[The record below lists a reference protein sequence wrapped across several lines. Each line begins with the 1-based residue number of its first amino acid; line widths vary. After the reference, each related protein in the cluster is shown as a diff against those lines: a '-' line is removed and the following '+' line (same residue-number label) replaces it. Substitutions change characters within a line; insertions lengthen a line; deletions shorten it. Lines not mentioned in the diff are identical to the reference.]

1 MSTETVKPTSAF
13 PVKKLILLLLAVA
26 VFLFFWFVPRSFFGI
41 AADGTPILTVIQ
53 QRTVAIFALAAL
65 MWMFEVLPTWATSV
79 TIIVLLLFTIS
90 DSCPLFLRG
99 SQVEPAALGTF
110 VSYKA
115 ILAAFADPTIMLF
128 LGGFI
133 LAIAATKVGLDVQ
146 LARVL
151 LIPFGNKP
159 KYVLLGF
166 LLVIG
171 LFSMFMSNTATA
183 AMMLTFL
190 APVLKTLPADERGT
204 AGLALAIPIAANLGG
219 IGTPI
224 GTPPNAIALGALENA
239 GYTISFVDWMSRMVP
254 YVIVMIAIAW
264 VLLQLFFPFKSDR
277 IELKIESKA
286 GKKDW
291 RTYVAWITFFVT
303 ILLWVTE
310 SLTGINSN
318 IVALIPLA
326 VYTCTGVFS
335 KEEIKE
341 INWSV
346 LWLVAGG
353 FALGTGLNKT
363 GLAAT
368 LINAIPF
375 STMDV
380 VLVMIIAGFICYFLS
395 NFISNS
401 ATAALL
407 VPILVVVGTA
417 MSDPSAANNAQ
428 FVSLGGMYAMIPFIA
443 MCASIAMLFPISTPP
458 NAIAASTG
466 LVQTKD
472 MAKVGII
479 IGVIGFVLG
488 YFLLTKIFPFTV

>member
-1 MSTETVKPTSAF
+1 MDA
-13 PVKKLILLLLAVA
+13 A
-26 VFLFFWFVPRSFFGI
+26 I
-41 AADGTPILTVIQ
+41 AK
-53 QRTVAIFALAAL
+53 
-65 MWMFEVLPTWATSV
+65 
-79 TIIVLLLFTIS
+79 VLLGI
-90 DSCPLFLRG
+90 
-99 SQVEPAALGTF
+99 
-110 VSYKA
+110 
-115 ILAAFADPTIMLF
+115 
-128 LGGFI
+128 
-133 LAIAATKVGLDVQ
+133 
-146 LARVL
+146 
-151 LIPFGNKP
+151 FGKKP
-159 KYVLLGF
+159 KMVLLGF
-166 LLVIG
+166 LIVIA

-183 AMMLTFL
+183 AMMLAFL
-190 APVLKTLPADERGT
+190 APVLKSLPEDETGKV
-204 AGLALAIPIAANLGG
+204 GLALAIPVSANLGG

-239 GYTISFVDWMSRMVP
+239 GYQISFVTWMTRMVP

-264 VLLQLFFPFKSDR
+264 VLLQVFFPFKSDK
-277 IELKIESKA
+277 IELKIEVKQRQ
-286 GKKDW
+286 KTWKD
-291 RTYVAWITFFVT
+291 YVAWITFFVT

-318 IVALIPLA
+318 VVALIPLA
-326 VYTCTGVFS
+326 VYTATGVFEKS
-335 KEEIKE
+335 DIKE

-375 STMDV
+375 STMNV
-380 VLVMIIAGFICYFLS
+380 VVVMIIAGLICYLLS

-417 MSDPSAANNAQ
+417 MADPTASNNAQ
-428 FVSLGGMYAMIPFIA
+428 FMALGGMNAMIPFIA
-443 MCASIAMLFPISTPP
+443 VCASIAMLLPISTPP

-472 MAKVGII
+472 MSKVGII
-479 IGVIGFVLG
+479 IGTIGFVLG
-488 YFLLTKIFPFTV
+488 YFLLTAIFPFPQA

>member
-1 MSTETVKPTSAF
+1 
-13 PVKKLILLLLAVA
+13 
-26 VFLFFWFVPRSFFGI
+26 
-41 AADGTPILTVIQ
+41 
-53 QRTVAIFALAAL
+53 
-65 MWMFEVLPTWATSV
+65 
-79 TIIVLLLFTIS
+79 
-90 DSCPLFLRG
+90 
-99 SQVEPAALGTF
+99 
-110 VSYKA
+110 
-115 ILAAFADPTIMLF
+115 
-128 LGGFI
+128 
-133 LAIAATKVGLDVQ
+133 
-146 LARVL
+146 
-151 LIPFGNKP
+151 
-159 KYVLLGF
+159 
-166 LLVIG
+166 
-171 LFSMFMSNTATA
+171 
-183 AMMLTFL
+183 
-190 APVLKTLPADERGT
+190 
-204 AGLALAIPIAANLGG
+204 
-219 IGTPI
+219 
-224 GTPPNAIALGALENA
+224 
-239 GYTISFVDWMSRMVP
+239 MSRMVP

-264 VLLQLFFPFKSDR
+264 VLLRLFFPFKSDR

>member
-1 MSTETVKPTSAF
+1 LSE
-13 PVKKLILLLLAVA
+13 
-26 VFLFFWFVPRSFFGI
+26 
-41 AADGTPILTVIQ
+41 
-53 QRTVAIFALAAL
+53 
-65 MWMFEVLPTWATSV
+65 
-79 TIIVLLLFTIS
+79 
-90 DSCPLFLRG
+90 
-99 SQVEPAALGTF
+99 
-110 VSYKA
+110 
-115 ILAAFADPTIMLF
+115 
-128 LGGFI
+128 
-133 LAIAATKVGLDVQ
+133 
-146 LARVL
+146 
-151 LIPFGNKP
+151 
-159 KYVLLGF
+159 
-166 LLVIG
+166 
-171 LFSMFMSNTATA
+171 
-183 AMMLTFL
+183 
-190 APVLKTLPADERGT
+190 
-204 AGLALAIPIAANLGG
+204 
-219 IGTPI
+219 
-224 GTPPNAIALGALENA
+224 
-239 GYTISFVDWMSRMVP
+239 
-254 YVIVMIAIAW
+254 
-264 VLLQLFFPFKSDR
+264 SDR

-310 SLTGINSN
+310 SITGINSN

-375 STMDV
+375 STMNV
-380 VLVMIIAGFICYFLS
+380 VLVMVVAGFICYFLS

-428 FVSLGGMYAMIPFIA
+428 FVGLGGMYAMIPFIA
-443 MCASIAMLFPISTPP
+443 VCASIAMLFPISTPP

-479 IGVIGFVLG
+479 IGVVGFVLG
-488 YFLLTKIFPFTV
+488 YFLLTKIFPFTA